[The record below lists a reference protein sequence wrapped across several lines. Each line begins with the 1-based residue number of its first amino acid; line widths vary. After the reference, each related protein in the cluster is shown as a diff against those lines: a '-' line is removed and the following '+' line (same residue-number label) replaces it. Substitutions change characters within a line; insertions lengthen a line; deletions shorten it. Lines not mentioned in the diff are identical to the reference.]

1 MQAVNQLGD
10 ANEVLNERAV
20 AVMARMSHKLTGRD
34 FSSGSASGAGSSTQ
48 HGSEHWSSGDARDT
62 EPGLSVKVQVQK
74 LILQATSHENLCQN
88 YVGYVLIILPYP
100 ISRNCLYSLFDACCY
115 FVSQVVPFLVSSCA
129 SSSCLAC
136 KYCKYRVHAS
146 IVVCCLYVTCS
157 TVSSRITFV
166 NERCL

>member
-48 HGSEHWSSGDARDT
+48 HGSEHWASGDVRDA

-88 YVGYVLIILPYP
+88 YVGYVLIKP
-100 ISRNCLYSLFDACCY
+100 
-115 FVSQVVPFLVSSCA
+115 
-129 SSSCLAC
+129 
-136 KYCKYRVHAS
+136 
-146 IVVCCLYVTCS
+146 
-157 TVSSRITFV
+157 
-166 NERCL
+166 